1 MRLKEIQKL
10 LISPD
15 GSGILFLVAEALEV
29 TKKRY
34 SGQQELRIKNAC
46 SLASNHS
53 KPKQDSDCIS
63 KI

>member
-1 MRLKEIQKL
+1 M
-10 LISPD
+10 
-15 GSGILFLVAEALEV
+15 VAEAFEV